1 MTEDELVART
11 DSNYF
16 AVWPLYSSLG
26 DGGGETRQRGALTI
40 TDSSTPMANFNNIFV
55 TRPLRDPVPELRDAI
70 AFFDE
75 RGRPFVVRIREGLD
89 PAAAR
94 ACSELG
100 LVDGGITPGM
110 ALADLGRPGTRVEG
124 LSILTARTRETFLAH
139 FELIVAAFGVP
150 RQFAEMLLT
159 ERFLHLPDV
168 ELYVGYLGDK
178 PVASSALFVTG
189 RTGGIY
195 NVATLP
201 EMRGRGIGEAMTWH
215 CVRRG
220 AAMGCVAATLQ
231 ASDMGRPIYERMG
244 FRLVSPYRTYQRPS

>member
-1 MTEDELVART
+1 MTEDELIART

-16 AVWPLYSSLG
+16 AVWPLYSSFG

-55 TRPLRDPVPELRDAI
+55 TRPLRDPLPELRDAI
-70 AFFDE
+70 TFFDE
-75 RGRPFVVRIREGLD
+75 RRRPFVVRIREGLD
-89 PAAAR
+89 PAAER
-94 ACSELG
+94 ACGELG
-100 LVDGGITPGM
+100 LVDVGITPGM
-110 ALADLGRPGTRVEG
+110 ALADMAKPGTRVEG
-124 LSILTARTRETFLAH
+124 LTMLTARTHETFLH
-139 FELIVAAFGVP
+139 HVGMIEAAFGVP
-150 RQFAEMLLT
+150 RQFVEQLMT
-159 ERFLHLPDV
+159 DRFLHLPDV
-168 ELYVGYLGDK
+168 ELYVGYLDDK

-189 RTGGIY
+189 RTAGIY

-201 EMRGRGIGEAMTWH
+201 EVRGRGIGEAMTWH

-244 FRLVSPYRTYQRPS
+244 FRLVSPYRTYQRP

>member
-1 MTEDELVART
+1 MTDEELIART

-26 DGGGETRQRGALTI
+26 DAGGETRQRGALTI
-40 TDSSTPMANFNNIFV
+40 SDSCTPLAMFNNIFV
-55 TRPLRDPVPELRDAI
+55 TRPPRDPVSELRDAI
-70 AFFDE
+70 ALFDE

-89 PAAAR
+89 PATER
-94 ACSELG
+94 ACGELG

-110 ALADLGRPGTRVEG
+110 ALGDMTLPGSRVEG
-124 LSILTARTRETFLAH
+124 LSIRTARTRETFLDH
-139 FELIVAAFGVP
+139 FEMIIAAFGVP

-159 ERFLHLPDV
+159 ERFLHVPDV
-168 ELYVGYLGDK
+168 ELYVGYLDDK

-189 RTGGIY
+189 RTAGIY

-201 EMRGRGIGEAMTWH
+201 EARGRGIGEAMTWH

-231 ASDMGRPIYERMG
+231 ATDMGRPVYERMG
-244 FRLVSPYRTYQRPS
+244 FRLVSPYRTYQRP